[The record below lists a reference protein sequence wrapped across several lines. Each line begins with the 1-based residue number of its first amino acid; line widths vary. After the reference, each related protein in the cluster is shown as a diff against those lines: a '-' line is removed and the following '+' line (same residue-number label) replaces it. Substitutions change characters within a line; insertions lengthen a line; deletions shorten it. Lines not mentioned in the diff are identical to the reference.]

1 MHARTFSLIGL
12 LLLIITTGCTLSL
25 VGSSDADNTPTPAV
39 LPGQPE
45 VEILPRLDNA
55 TYREGVLM
63 YILAT
68 VRNAGANIAR
78 VEVLVDGI
86 IVAQRDNPNVMNETT
101 FTIQETWLATGTG
114 ERTITVAVSR
124 ANGERGE
131 DSINVLVTNEGL
143 ALAPIITEAPN
154 QNVVTVVENTPQ
166 VIPTSQLLTVPT
178 QGGEAT
184 LAPTAAPT
192 EVVID
197 PNAPRIFADAP
208 ANVRRGPSRDFDP
221 PLGVLQ
227 AGDSAPI
234 LALNQA
240 GDWLKISYQGGEAW
254 VFGEVV
260 RIEGDTTNLP
270 RESGPA
276 VPTPTS

>member
-1 MHARTFSLIGL
+1 MHARTLSLIGL
-12 LLLIITTGCTLSL
+12 LLLIMTTGCTLSL

-39 LPGQPE
+39 LPGQPQ
-45 VEILPRLDNA
+45 VQILPRLENA
-55 TYREGVLM
+55 TYREGVLV

-68 VRNAGANIAR
+68 VSNAGANIAR

-101 FTIQETWLATGTG
+101 FTVQETWLATGTG
-114 ERTITVAVSR
+114 ERTITVVVSR

-131 DSINVLVTNEGL
+131 DSIKILVTNEGL
-143 ALAPIITEAPN
+143 ALAPIVTETTNP
-154 QNVVTVVENTPQ
+154 NVVTVVENTPQ
-166 VIPTSQLLTVPT
+166 VIPTSQALAVPT
-178 QGGEAT
+178 IGGEAT
-184 LAPTAAPT
+184 LAPTTAPT
-192 EVVID
+192 ETVID
-197 PNAPRIFADAP
+197 PNAPKVIADAP
-208 ANVRRGPSRDFDP
+208 ANVRRGPSRDFEP

-234 LALNQA
+234 LAQNEA
-240 GDWLKISYQGGEAW
+240 GDWFKISYQGGEAW

-260 RIEGDTTNLP
+260 RIEGDITNLP

-276 VPTPTS
+276 LPTPSP